1 MNRMLDAALKKR
13 LIRWEVI
20 SLVWIIMVGGFMH
33 SVYKLS
39 GYWQP
44 IALIA
49 PVNESVWE
57 HMKMFFWPGL
67 FITLVQYFFMRQ
79 HVANFW
85 LAKFVLLTLTPVLVF
100 STFVLYRFIAESMGG
115 LATEGPTAVLAMLCA
130 IAGQVACC
138 RVIISANY
146 AFSSSPIVPTGFALL
161 ILSFSSFTYFPPR
174 IYLFE
179 HHDNYK
185 PNGQYGLDA
194 DREQSGRTR
203 E

>member
-1 MNRMLDAALKKR
+1 MPDAALKKR

-20 SLVWIIMVGGFMH
+20 NLLWIILVGGSMH
-33 SVYKLS
+33 ELYRLS
-39 GYWQP
+39 GYWTP

-49 PVNESVWE
+49 PVNESIWE
-57 HMKMFFWPGL
+57 HMKMNFWPGL
-67 FITLVQYFFMRQ
+67 FITLVQYLFMRQ
-79 HVANFW
+79 RVANFW
-85 LAKFVLLTLTPVLVF
+85 LAKLVLLTLTPVLVF
-100 STFVLYRFIAESMGG
+100 TTYVIYTVIVESMGG

-130 IAGQVACC
+130 IAGQVVCC
-138 RVIISANY
+138 RVIIAEDY
-146 AFSSSPIVPTGFALL
+146 AFSSSRIIPAGYVLL
-161 ILSFSSFTYFPPR
+161 ILSFSSFTYFPPKL
-174 IYLFE
+174 YLFE

>member
-1 MNRMLDAALKKR
+1 MQDAALKKQ
-13 LIRWEVI
+13 LIRWEVV
-20 SLVWIIMVGGFMH
+20 SLLWIVLVGGFMH

-49 PVNESVWE
+49 PVNESIWE

-67 FITLVQYFFMRQ
+67 FITIVQYLLMRQ
-79 HVANFW
+79 RVANFW
-85 LAKFVLLTLTPVLVF
+85 LAKLVLLTLTPVLAF
-100 STFVLYRFIAESMGG
+100 TTFVIYTIIVESMGG
-115 LATEGPTAVLAMLCA
+115 LATEGPTAVLSMLCA
-130 IAGQVACC
+130 IAAQVVCC
-138 RVIISANY
+138 RVIIAENY
-146 AFSSSPIVPTGFALL
+146 SFGSSPSIPIIYVLL
-161 ILSFSSFTYFPPR
+161 ILSFSSFTYFPPKL
-174 IYLFE
+174 YLFE

>member
-1 MNRMLDAALKKR
+1 MQDAALKKR

-20 SLVWIIMVGGFMH
+20 SLLWIIMVGGFMH
-33 SVYKLS
+33 SVYRLS

-49 PVNESVWE
+49 PVNESIWE

-67 FITLVQYFFMRQ
+67 FISIVQYFFMRPR
-79 HVANFW
+79 VANFW
-85 LAKFVLLTLTPVLVF
+85 LAKLVLLTLTPVLVF
-100 STFVLYRFIAESMGG
+100 TTYVIYTVIVESMGG
-115 LATEGPTAVLAMLCA
+115 LATEGPTGVLAMLCA
-130 IAGQVACC
+130 IAAQVACC
-138 RVIISANY
+138 RVIISENAS
-146 AFSSSPIVPTGFALL
+146 FRSSPVIPTGYVLL
-161 ILSFSSFTYFPPR
+161 ILSFSTFTYFPPKL
-174 IYLFE
+174 YLFE

-185 PNGQYGLDA
+185 PNGQYGLAA

>member
-1 MNRMLDAALKKR
+1 MQDAALKKR

-20 SLVWIIMVGGFMH
+20 SLLWIIMVGGFMH

-49 PVNESVWE
+49 PVNESIWE

-67 FITLVQYFFMRQ
+67 FITIVQYLFMRQ
-79 HVANFW
+79 RVANFW
-85 LAKFVLLTLTPVLVF
+85 LAKLVLLALTPVLVF
-100 STFVLYRFIAESMGG
+100 TTFVLYRFIAESMGG

-130 IAGQVACC
+130 IAGQAICC
-138 RVIISANY
+138 RVIISENSS
-146 AFSSSPIVPTGFALL
+146 FSSSPIIPTGYVLL
-161 ILSFSSFTYFPPR
+161 ILSFSSFTYFPPKL
-174 IYLFE
+174 YLFE